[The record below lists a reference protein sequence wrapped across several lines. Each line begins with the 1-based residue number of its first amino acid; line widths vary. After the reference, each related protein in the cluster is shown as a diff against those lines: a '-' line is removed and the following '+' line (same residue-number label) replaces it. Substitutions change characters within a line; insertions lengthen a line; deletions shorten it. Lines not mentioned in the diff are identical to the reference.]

1 MIKSMV
7 KALLTF
13 GFIVTGAPTQAA
25 TLDFSFSFANAAYDG
40 GIITGY
46 FRGLTDNATGSA
58 TSVEVVS
65 NSSGF
70 GVAAGLS
77 PGLRA
82 MSMTNAPSRQ
92 S

>member
-70 GVAAGLS
+70 GVGD
-77 PGLRA
+77 
-82 MSMTNAPSRQ
+82 
-92 S
+92 